1 MRIDE
6 PTHGYM
12 ATITE
17 DEALPKAL
25 ALLHFKKKPGRRSFS
40 WKNNESCWIFS

>member
-1 MRIDE
+1 
-6 PTHGYM
+6 M

-25 ALLHFKKKPGRRSFS
+25 ALLHFKKKPGRRSYVIYID
-40 WKNNESCWIFS
+40 NHIFIKLYKD